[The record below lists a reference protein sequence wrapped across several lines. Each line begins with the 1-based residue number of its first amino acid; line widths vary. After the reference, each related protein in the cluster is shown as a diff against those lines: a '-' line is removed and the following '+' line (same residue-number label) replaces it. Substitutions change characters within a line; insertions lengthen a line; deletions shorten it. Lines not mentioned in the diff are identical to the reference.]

1 MLPTPEEVEKE
12 YVNKIYSRLASYVPP
27 AKPGSLNT
35 RLCPAAARFI
45 SSLPSSSLVVDIG
58 CGETKYEPSSGFLL
72 GVDPCS
78 EILERAPH
86 QTDKCDVALAD
97 AMDLPFRDSTA
108 DAVLLVSVLHHFASA
123 SRRRAVLN
131 EMQRVMS
138 IGAKALIVVWA
149 HEQPYATFPSQDVL
163 VPWNLHEIALN
174 GRLPKIRFHKDS
186 TKEQRIIQNS
196 IPISIRQEDRS
207 PPSVWM
213 DWIVSKVKNS
223 PTPSLPSST
232 PHFLP
237 VKKRQSLLTGIRRW
251 SPSLGKRL
259 SSLMI
264 PIEEELAEEM
274 SGDIMRDA
282 LSEAMATIREVV
294 FYRYYHVFRRG
305 EMESLLSSLPSL
317 RVVSE
322 TFENGNWNV
331 VVEKIDAN
339 RVL

>member
-1 MLPTPEEVEKE
+1 DVERE

-27 AKPGSLNT
+27 SKPGTLNT
-35 RLCPAAARFI
+35 RLSPSAARFI
-45 SSLPSSSLVVDIG
+45 SSLPTSALVIDIG

-78 EILERAPH
+78 EILQKSPH
-86 QTDKCDVALAD
+86 QTDKCDVALGD
-97 AMDLPFRDSTA
+97 ALDLPFRDSTA
-108 DAVLLVSVLHHFASA
+108 DAVLLVSVLHHFASP
-123 SRRRAVLN
+123 SRRKAVLD

-138 IGAKALIVVWA
+138 VGARALMVVWA
-149 HEQPYATFPSQDVL
+149 YEQPHASFPSQDVL

-196 IPISIRQEDRS
+196 IPISIRSEDRS
-207 PPSVWM
+207 SPSVWI

-223 PTPSLPSST
+223 PSPSLPSAA
-232 PHFLP
+232 PHFFP
-237 VKKRQSLLTGIRRW
+237 SKKRQNLLTGIRRW

-264 PIEEELAEEM
+264 PMEEELADEM
-274 SGDIMRDA
+274 SGEIMRDA
-282 LSEAMATIREVV
+282 VNEAMATIREVV

-305 EMESLLSSLPSL
+305 EIDSLITSIPSL
-317 RVVSE
+317 RVLSE

-331 VVEKIDAN
+331 IVQKVDAN
-339 RVL
+339 KVI